1 MVITALDTYELVK
14 QLRAAGFTDEQ
25 AETLT
30 MVLRKAQ
37 DVDLSHLATKDDV
50 SALAVANKADIAAL
64 AATTKA
70 DIAAL
75 AATTKADIAALAAA
89 TKADLAETKAEI
101 FRAMFAQ
108 TLVIIGT
115 VVALLKIG
123 GH

>member
-37 DVDLSHLATKDDV
+37 DVDLSHLATKDDL
-50 SALAVANKADIAAL
+50 SALAL
-64 AATTKA
+64 ATKA
-70 DIAAL
+70 DIAAVR
-75 AATTKADIAALAAA
+75 ADM
-89 TKADLAETKAEI
+89 KADLAETKAEI
-101 FRAMFAQ
+101 FLAMFAQ

-115 VVALLKIG
+115 IVALLKIG

>member
-1 MVITALDTYELVK
+1 MVITALDTCELVK

-37 DVDLSHLATKDDV
+37 DIDLSYLATKDDL
-50 SALAVANKADIAAL
+50 SALAANTKSDLAAAIAAL
-64 AATTKA
+64 AATN
-70 DIAAL
+70 
-75 AATTKADIAALAAA
+75 
-89 TKADLAETKAEI
+89 KADLAETKAEI